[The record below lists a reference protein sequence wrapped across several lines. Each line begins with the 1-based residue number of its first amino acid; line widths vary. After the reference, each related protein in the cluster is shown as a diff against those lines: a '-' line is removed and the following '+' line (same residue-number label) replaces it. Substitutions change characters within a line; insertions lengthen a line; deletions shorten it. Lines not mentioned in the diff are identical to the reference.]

1 MTEIK
6 KYSVL
11 NDLAEKGGTVIFGGK
26 EDKDIPL
33 CELRQAF
40 ELGSNYYNRSFENL
54 SIANA
59 AELYLSS
66 VAPLAPETVLLHIGE
81 NDLDLFENNPDKFL
95 ELYRELVC
103 KIKSESRDCYIAIVS
118 LKNYDNDSLIAKLNE
133 RLKYLAD
140 SERCEFVDVS
150 QKKVW
155 NPRSTKDAIS
165 FICSLGFV
173 RNLKSHEPVYDL
185 ARTLFCYA

>member
-6 KYSVL
+6 KYSAL

-40 ELGSNYYNRSFENL
+40 ELSSNYYNRSFENL

-95 ELYRELVC
+95 ELYRELLC
-103 KIKSESRDCYIAIVS
+103 RIKSQNRNCYIAIVS

-150 QKKVW
+150 QRKVW
-155 NPRSTKDAIS
+155 NPRNTKDAIS

-173 RNLKSHEPVYDL
+173 RHLKSHESVYDL

>member
-6 KYSVL
+6 KYYSL
-11 NDLAEKGGTVIFGGK
+11 NELAEKGGTVIFGGTA
-26 EDKDIPL
+26 DVNIPL
-33 CELRQAF
+33 CELKQAF
-40 ELGSNYYNRSFENL
+40 ELDSKFYNRSFENI
-54 SIANA
+54 SITKAY
-59 AELYLSS
+59 ELYKSCI
-66 VAPLAPETVLLHIGE
+66 APLEPDTVLLHIGE

-95 ELYRELVC
+95 EIYRELVC

-173 RNLKSHEPVYDL
+173 RHLKSHEPVYDL

>member
-6 KYSVL
+6 KYSAL

-95 ELYRELVC
+95 ELYRELV
-103 KIKSESRDCYIAIVS
+103 ELQAGEVS
-118 LKNYDNDSLIAKLNE
+118 CNE
-133 RLKYLAD
+133 
-140 SERCEFVDVS
+140 
-150 QKKVW
+150 Q
-155 NPRSTKDAIS
+155 
-165 FICSLGFV
+165 
-173 RNLKSHEPVYDL
+173 
-185 ARTLFCYA
+185 

>member
-26 EDKDIPL
+26 EDKYIPL

-81 NDLDLFENNPDKFL
+81 NDLDLF
-95 ELYRELVC
+95 
-103 KIKSESRDCYIAIVS
+103 
-118 LKNYDNDSLIAKLNE
+118 
-133 RLKYLAD
+133 
-140 SERCEFVDVS
+140 
-150 QKKVW
+150 
-155 NPRSTKDAIS
+155 
-165 FICSLGFV
+165 
-173 RNLKSHEPVYDL
+173 
-185 ARTLFCYA
+185 